1 VIQKLVD
8 LALRQRFLILIL
20 GLVLLVW
27 GCISF
32 ERLPIEAY
40 PDIAPQWVQVITQWP
55 GHAAQEVAEQISV
68 PVETAMYGIRNMTA
82 MRSHTIFG
90 LSVVTMTFSDSSN
103 DLWNREQV
111 LERLANVTLPNGIKP
126 ALGPDYSPVG
136 QIYWYTLQS
145 TNPKYDLM
153 QLKALQDW
161 VINRHLKSV
170 PGVVGDSSF
179 GGLTREY
186 QVRLN
191 PNRLIE
197 YNLTIGDVERA
208 LQANNEN
215 AGGGFI
221 QQGLQM
227 FDVRSVGLVRDTRD
241 IGGIFLKQVNGTPVY
256 VRDVGRVVEG
266 HVVRLG
272 QIGKTVREAN
282 GTIVDNNDVV
292 EGVVLLQKGA
302 ETEQTLEGVMA
313 EVHTLNHGM
322 LPRGVRIVPY
332 LNRIDLIH
340 YTTRTVL
347 QNLAI
352 GFVLVTL
359 VLFVFLGNARTAFIV
374 AATIPFSLLFAFTC
388 LDARHIPANLLS
400 LGALDF
406 GIIVDGAVMM
416 VENIFRKMAEDHGGR
431 TKAELIG
438 FAAHEIQRPVFFAI
452 ILIVVAY
459 LPIFTLPGV
468 SGKLFSPMAWTT
480 SFALL
485 GSLIFALIIAPV
497 LCSYLFGPGLRE
509 RPNPLMKFLERWYAR
524 GLRWCLGHRRAVLWN
539 SAGLLVA
546 MLAIGGSGVLG
557 SEFLPNLNEGAIW
570 ARGVLPRSTGPTL
583 GAEVAKKVRLI
594 LATFPEVTTVVSQDG
609 RPDDG
614 TAPSGFFSTQYGIV
628 LKPQSQWP
636 EPYRS
641 ASRKTLTDA
650 INRRLKRAVPYAVW
664 NFSQPIEDNLYSAVS
679 GVSGDNAVKVY
690 GPDLATLEKEAP
702 KVQAALRSVP
712 GIVNT
717 GIFPVTGQPN
727 VNIRVSRSQASRFG
741 ISVSQIRR
749 AVEGAVGGR
758 VVSQVFSSQMR
769 FPLAVRYQRR
779 FRTSVAAI
787 AAIRILSSTGARVSL
802 GQLCHIAVQAGES
815 TIYREHDEPFIPI
828 KFSVRGRSLGAAV
841 AQAEQV
847 VQTRVKL
854 PNGYFVRWA
863 GEYKNEVQANRKL
876 EEIIPITVLGIA
888 LLLYLAFNSFKWVLV
903 ILLDVALAPL
913 GGLLALWAT
922 HTYFSVSSG
931 VGMLAL
937 FGVSIQIGMIMVEY
951 MNQLRARGAS
961 IEDAAAEAARV
972 RLRPILMAMLVDI
985 LGLLPA
991 ALSHAIGSDAQ
1002 RPFAIAIVGGLV
1014 LALAISLFLLPT
1026 LYVTIARS
1034 GDSLP
1039 HESPASAH
1047 AQGEH
1052 A

>member
-1 VIQKLVD
+1 MIQKLVD
-8 LALRQRFLILIL
+8 TALRQRFLVLAL
-20 GLVLLVW
+20 GVVLLVW
-27 GCISF
+27 GLISF
-32 ERLPIEAY
+32 YRLPIEAY

-111 LERLANVTLPNGIKP
+111 LERLANVALPGGIKP

-136 QIYWYTLQS
+136 QIYWYTLRS

-161 VINRHLKSV
+161 VISRHLKSV

-186 QVRLN
+186 QVELD
-191 PNRLIE
+191 PNKLIE
-197 YNLTIGDVERA
+197 YDLTIGQVERA
-208 LQANNEN
+208 LKANNQN

-221 QQGLQM
+221 QHGLQM
-227 FDVRSVGLVRDTRD
+227 YDVRSIGLLRDTRD
-241 IGGIFLKQVNGTPVY
+241 IGDVFLKEVNGTPVY

-266 HVVRLG
+266 HLVRLG
-272 QIGKTVREAN
+272 QIGKAVRKAD
-282 GTIVDNNDVV
+282 GAIVDDNDVV

-302 ETEQTLEGVMA
+302 QTETTLQGVTA
-313 EVHTLNHGM
+313 EVHKLNHGV
-322 LPRGVRIVPY
+322 LPPGVKIVPY
-332 LNRIDLIH
+332 LNRLDLIH
-340 YTTRTVL
+340 LTTRTVL
-347 QNLAI
+347 RNLAI
-352 GFVLVTL
+352 GFLLVTV
-359 VLFVFLGNARTAFIV
+359 VLFLFLGNLRTAFIV

-406 GIIVDGAVMM
+406 CMVVDGAVMM
-416 VENIFRKMAEDHGGR
+416 VENIFRKMTEARRPGRSRAE
-431 TKAELIG
+431 IIS

-452 ILIVVAY
+452 VLIVVAY

-480 SFALL
+480 AFALL
-485 GSLIFALIIAPV
+485 GSLLFALVLAPV

-509 RPNPLMKFLERWYAR
+509 RPNPLTR
-524 GLRWCLGHRRAVLWN
+524 GLEHLYVRGLGWCLRHRRTVLGCSAVLF
-539 SAGLLVA
+539 LA
-546 MLAIGGSGVLG
+546 MLAIGASGVLG

-570 ARGVLPRSTGPTL
+570 VRGVLPRSTGPTL
-583 GAEVAKKVRLI
+583 GAEVAQKVRLI
-594 LATFPEVTTVVSQDG
+594 LASYPEVTTVVSQDG

-614 TAPSGFFSTQYGIV
+614 TAPSGFFSTQYGVV
-628 LKPQSQWP
+628 LKPQADWP
-636 EPYRS
+636 QPYRS
-641 ASRKTLTDA
+641 ADRKALVA
-650 INRRLKRAVPYAVW
+650 AMNRRLRRAVPYAVW
-664 NFSQPIEDNLYSAVS
+664 NFSQPIEDNLYAAVS

-690 GPDLATLEKEAP
+690 GPDLAVLQANAA
-702 KVQAALRSVP
+702 KVQAALKSVP

-727 VNIRVSRSQASRFG
+727 VNIRVSRAQASRFG
-741 ISVSQIRR
+741 ISVSRIQR
-749 AVEGAVGGR
+749 AVAGAVGGR
-758 VVSQVFSSQMR
+758 IVTQVLRGQMH

-779 FRTSVAAI
+779 FRSSVADI
-787 AAIRILSSTGARVSL
+787 AAIRILSPAGARVSL
-802 GQLCHIAVQAGES
+802 GQLCHITIQAGES
-815 TIYREHDEPFIPI
+815 TIYREHGEPFIPI

-847 VQTRVKL
+847 VQRQVRL
-854 PNGYFVRWA
+854 PTGYFVRWA
-863 GEYKNEVQANRKL
+863 GEYKNEVQADRKL
-876 EEIIPITVLGIA
+876 VEIVPLTVLAIA
-888 LLLYLAFNSFKWVLV
+888 LLLYLAFNSFKWVMV

-937 FGVSIQIGMIMVEY
+937 FGVSIQIGMILVEY

-961 IEDAAAEAARV
+961 IENAAAEAARV

-1002 RPFAIAIVGGLV
+1002 RPFAIAIVGGLM
-1014 LALAISLFLLPT
+1014 LALLISLFLLPT
-1026 LYVTIARS
+1026 LYVTLARP
-1034 GDSLP
+1034 GDVLP
-1039 HESPASAH
+1039 HEAPAPAE
-1047 AQGEH
+1047 AQT